1 VTNFAIATVALAL
14 VGAAAPSDAQQA
26 TTKDQFVGTW
36 KVDVLKTTVGDKVS
50 HPLGDRPSG
59 YVTLTA
65 DRIWLLFVDP
75 ARKPPATPAL
85 TDAEAAAMMKTQVSW
100 TGRYVTGEQTPDGLK
115 ITSHVDAATSEAL
128 NGTDRVYLMRV
139 EGNKLIMKSPGVIVP
154 MTGATSIVDIELTK
168 AQ

>member
-1 VTNFAIATVALAL
+1 MPYSLQSAATACGVNRSTILRAIKSGKISA
-14 VGAAAPSDAQQA
+14 
-26 TTKDQFVGTW
+26 TKDDTGAWVMEP
-36 KVDVLKTTVGDKVS
+36 VEVRRVY
-50 HPLGDRPSG
+50 PLVAANG
-59 YVTLTA
+59 
-65 DRIWLLFVDP
+65 
-75 ARKPPATPAL
+75 ATPVAVPDYAPPGSA
-85 TDAEAAAMMKTQVSW
+85 TDLKTQVSW

>member
-1 VTNFAIATVALAL
+1 LDGKIRH
-14 VGAAAPSDAQQA
+14 
-26 TTKDQFVGTW
+26 W
-36 KVDVLKTTVGDKVS
+36 
-50 HPLGDRPSG
+50 
-59 YVTLTA
+59 
-65 DRIWLLFVDP
+65 
-75 ARKPPATPAL
+75 
-85 TDAEAAAMMKTQVSW
+85 
-100 TGRYVTGEQTPDGLK
+100 EQTPDGLK

>member
-1 VTNFAIATVALAL
+1 L
-14 VGAAAPSDAQQA
+14 D
-26 TTKDQFVGTW
+26 
-36 KVDVLKTTVGDKVS
+36 
-50 HPLGDRPSG
+50 
-59 YVTLTA
+59 
-65 DRIWLLFVDP
+65 
-75 ARKPPATPAL
+75 
-85 TDAEAAAMMKTQVSW
+85 
-100 TGRYVTGEQTPDGLK
+100 GRYVTGEQTPDGLK